1 MIDENKERLR
11 NELLLEQLEEIEK
24 LLEEHEENL
33 KYAKE
38 NILEALLKYSKS
50 ESIDDMLEKEE
61 FEELLSSYKEIEPWV
76 YLESLVEKMS

>member
-61 FEELLSSYKEIEPWV
+61 FEELLSSYKEIEP
-76 YLESLVEKMS
+76 